1 MRKKMYITCILL
13 GIALVTMGAANSCQ
27 APMDATGD
35 YNGTW
40 SINIKEGETVVDTV
54 ECGAIAMN
62 FTQDVTLAPPDNLKV
77 TGTIT
82 PETYAC
88 FADAGWPEKLIPE
101 PEPIEVSG
109 TMGSSDGRLLLFSG
123 GLGTGTGAIFI
134 VDGMGVADSAGTE
147 DIPPMRTY
155 SGKWGFAVS
164 VVFLGTLGVDGTFNV
179 TRE

>member
-1 MRKKMYITCILL
+1 MQRKMYITFILL
-13 GIALVTMGAANSCQ
+13 GVALVSLGAANSCQ

-35 YNGTW
+35 YSGTW
-40 SINIKEGETVVDTV
+40 SINIREGETVVDTV
-54 ECGAIAMN
+54 ECGAISMT
-62 FTQDVTLAPPDNLKV
+62 FTQDVTLDPPDNLKV
-77 TGTIT
+77 TGTII

-88 FADAGWPEKLIPE
+88 FADAGWPEKLIPN

-109 TMGSSDGRLLLFSG
+109 TMGSSDGRLILFSG

-134 VDGMGVADSAGTE
+134 VDGVGVADSASAE
-147 DIPPMRTY
+147 EIPPMLTC

-164 VVFLGTLGVDGTFNV
+164 VVFLGTGGVDGTFSV

>member
-1 MRKKMYITCILL
+1 MLF
-13 GIALVTMGAANSCQ
+13 GAALVTLGAANSCQ

-40 SINIKEGETVVDTV
+40 SIHVKEGETVVDTV
-54 ECGAIAMN
+54 ECGAIRMTM
-62 FTQDVTLAPPDNLKV
+62 TQDVTLDPPENLKV

-82 PETYAC
+82 TDDYAC

-101 PEPIEVSG
+101 AKPIEVSG
-109 TMGSSDGRLLLFSG
+109 TMGSSDGRLILFSG

-134 VDGMGVADSAGTE
+134 VDGLGVADSASSE
-147 DIPPMRTY
+147 EIPPMITY
-155 SGKWGFAVS
+155 SGTWGFAVS
-164 VVFLGTLGVDGTFNV
+164 VVFIGTLGVDGTFSV